1 MQGGGRF
8 VRGGIGS
15 CWGRDSRWDHEFI
28 LLRTSTTSRLEES
41 VQSENHSFFSSS
53 NIQVGFQPNK
63 SYEMSLSP
71 VATNHTCQPQT
82 INLPIV

>member
-15 CWGRDSRWDHEFI
+15 CWGGDSRRDHEFI

-41 VQSENHSFFSSS
+41 VQSENHSKSFSSS

-63 SYEMSLSP
+63 SYEMSPFTS
-71 VATNHTCQPQT
+71 CY
-82 INLPIV
+82 